1 MAMVGLF
8 SGLNISATGLR
19 AQRVRQNVIASNIAN
34 VETTRTAEGG
44 PYKRQHVILE
54 ADPLE
59 FDQFLVKEQNKLR
72 GEKTQE
78 GHISIPQPEWPIAR
92 ENIGSGVKV
101 QEIKKDEGPD
111 KLVYN
116 PDHPDADEN
125 GYVHMPNVNIVEEMV
140 DMITA
145 TRAYEANTTAFN
157 STKSMLLKALDLAN

>member
-34 VETTRTAEGG
+34 VETTR
-44 PYKRQHVILE
+44 PYKRQHVVLE

-59 FDQFLVKEQNKLR
+59 FDQFLVKEQNKIQGL
-72 GEKTQE
+72 KTQD
-78 GHISIPQPEWPIAR
+78 GHIRIPQPEWPVSR

-101 QEIKKDEGPD
+101 VEIRKDENQD

-125 GYVHMPNVNIVEEMV
+125 GYLHMPNVNIVEEMV

-157 STKSMLLKALDLAN
+157 STKAMLLKALDLAN